1 MVRDS
6 GMDLFDFRIRG
17 WFGFDARIKR
27 AERCHVHY
35 VYTSSSSS
43 SSSRVAK
50 VDKSRKKQRAFVSNV
65 RYNTKRAQAG
75 ETTNE
80 RFPSD
85 MLSRDSLCVHEY
97 QICTRAGDQIVLLK
111 YQISGLGVTHA
122 ARERLQCCKKNSR
135 KRESQ
140 SVVAPHTNAR
150 AEGRRERKGIR
161 FNHEEVQW
169 EFVSKL
175 TRYE

>member
-1 MVRDS
+1 
-6 GMDLFDFRIRG
+6 
-17 WFGFDARIKR
+17 
-27 AERCHVHY
+27 
-35 VYTSSSSS
+35 
-43 SSSRVAK
+43 
-50 VDKSRKKQRAFVSNV
+50 
-65 RYNTKRAQAG
+65 
-75 ETTNE
+75 
-80 RFPSD
+80 

-140 SVVAPHTNAR
+140 STLSHTNAR
-150 AEGRRERKGIR
+150 AEGRRERKSSG
-161 FNHEEVQW
+161 FNHEEVQR

-175 TRYE
+175 TRCSKLRFVKEWCYYLRRERERKHNCASPSEITFSPIGGSSFSSSPSSCARCFVPVFSRSHANSANDDDSPFCTSLSLLRYT

>member
-1 MVRDS
+1 MVGDA
-6 GMDLFDFRIRG
+6 GIYLFDFRIRG
-17 WFGFDARIKR
+17 WFGFDASIKR

-43 SSSRVAK
+43 SSSPVVK

-111 YQISGLGVTHA
+111 YQISGLGVTRA
-122 ARERLQCCKKNSR
+122 FRKRRKKLSER
-135 KRESQ
+135 KRERQ
-140 SVVAPHTNAR
+140 SVVAPHANFAR
-150 AEGRRERKGIR
+150 GREKREKGHP
-161 FNHEEVQW
+161 FQ
-169 EFVSKL
+169 S
-175 TRYE
+175 